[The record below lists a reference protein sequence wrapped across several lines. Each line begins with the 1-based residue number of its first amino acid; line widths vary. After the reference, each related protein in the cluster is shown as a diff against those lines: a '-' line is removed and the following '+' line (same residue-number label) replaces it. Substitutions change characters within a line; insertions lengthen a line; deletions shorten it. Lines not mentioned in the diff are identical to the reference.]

1 MRAVVL
7 ALGLLTCLSLGAV
20 AQPDPSP
27 YKPRPVAP
35 RPDVGGPAAP
45 RSDAPSMTPEEGQ
58 ARRDRAEAERKV
70 REKAFDDRVRRAT
83 SSICSNCTS
92 GPAPR
97 RRTREPAAPPPR
109 DPMYDPAEAPPLPE

>member
-1 MRAVVL
+1 MRTVVL
-7 ALGLLTCLSLGAV
+7 ALGLSTCLSCAAA

-27 YKPRPVAP
+27 HKPRPVAP
-35 RPDVGGPAAP
+35 RLDSSQPDAPPAI
-45 RSDAPSMTPEEGQ
+45 APSMTPEEGQ

-97 RRTREPAAPPPR
+97 RRAREPVAPPPR
-109 DPMYDPAEAPPLPE
+109 DPMFDPAEAPPLPE